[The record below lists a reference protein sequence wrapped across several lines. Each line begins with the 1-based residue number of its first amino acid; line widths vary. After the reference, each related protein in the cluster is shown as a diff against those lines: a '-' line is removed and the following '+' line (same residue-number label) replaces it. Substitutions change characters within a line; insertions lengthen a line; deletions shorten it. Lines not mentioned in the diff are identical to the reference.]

1 MRISDWSSDVCSS
14 DLPGPEFQPGAYL
27 QVHVPDYTLQRHDI
41 DHPEHHRND
50 WAALDLPAT
59 LANKEP
65 VRRSYTLALPVE
77 KAGGHLTLLARFSPG
92 GQGKK
97 RHPTGKDRK
106 SVGKGKRVSVS
117 VNLGGGRIIKKTKKK

>member
-65 VRRSYTLALPVE
+65 VRRSYSLALPVE
-77 KAGGHLTLLARFSPG
+77 KAGGHLTLLERFSPG
-92 GQGKK
+92 CQGTK
-97 RHPTGKDRK
+97 RPPPDKGKTYLSRAEERH
-106 SVGKGKRVSVS
+106 VGKGWYRT
-117 VNLGGGRIIKKTKKK
+117 G